1 MTNLTNQNTMLNV
14 LKVILILMFQ
24 RCESIS
30 HELKTFQ
37 SHGIYMVRD
46 T

>member
-1 MTNLTNQNTMLNV
+1 MTNLANQNTMLNV
-14 LKVILILMFQ
+14 LKVILMFQ

-30 HELKTFQ
+30 HELKIFQ